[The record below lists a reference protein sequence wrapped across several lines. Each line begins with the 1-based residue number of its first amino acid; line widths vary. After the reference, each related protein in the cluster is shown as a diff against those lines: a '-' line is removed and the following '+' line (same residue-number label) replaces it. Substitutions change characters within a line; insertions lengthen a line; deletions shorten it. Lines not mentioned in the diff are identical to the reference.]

1 MSNTATWTW
10 SCRCTLGE
18 ARERDRARRRPI
30 LGGKAEGTVVARTVV
45 GVGRRG
51 TARGVGRDRLDLRWP
66 VIPGEED
73 APDEWCD
80 QGECKQRHKAADD
93 QAAATLAAVD
103 HDFLTDLLLAG
114 VDPPL
119 SEFGL

>member
-1 MSNTATWTW
+1 MG
-10 SCRCTLGE
+10 L
-18 ARERDRARRRPI
+18 RERDRARRRPI
-30 LGGKAEGTVVARTVV
+30 LGRAGRGIGKVGGGRCVV
-45 GVGRRG
+45 GVG
-51 TARGVGRDRLDLRWP
+51 RGVGRDRLDLRWP

-80 QGECKQRHKAADD
+80 QGEREQRHEAADD
-93 QAAATLAAVD
+93 QAATTLAAVD

>member
-1 MSNTATWTW
+1 M
-10 SCRCTLGE
+10 RL
-18 ARERDRARRRPI
+18 RKRDRARRRPI
-30 LGGKAEGTVVARTVV
+30 LGRASRGIGKVGCGRCVV

-51 TARGVGRDRLDLRWP
+51 VGRGVGRDRLDLRWP